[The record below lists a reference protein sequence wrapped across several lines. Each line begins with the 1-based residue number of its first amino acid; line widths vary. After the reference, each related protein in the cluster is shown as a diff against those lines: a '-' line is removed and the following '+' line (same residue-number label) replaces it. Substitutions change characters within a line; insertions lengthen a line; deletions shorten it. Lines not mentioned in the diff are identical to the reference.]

1 MPKHSASDASLRSD
15 SALLSRVCDEFCQP
29 RGGVLVSRA
38 PRRMPEIKRGPYTV
52 EQSPAFALP
61 LEIHPRRFKASIVVT
76 WSSWTLYIILQCRLA
91 SLMLGT
97 GPHFTWQLWVVLFAE
112 LSLIFTDAVAALGIV
127 IALFSV
133 KDIGPRPSYRL
144 TGIRAA
150 PSVDVLVTCCGES
163 VDVIVNT
170 VAAAASQDY
179 PQQQLRVFLL
189 DDGHDQELRQAI
201 KKLNAKLKDH
211 KKPQVVYLSR
221 EKKAGAK
228 SFFKAG
234 NLRYGIDES
243 HRLGGSELLA
253 GLDADMIPR
262 VDWLRGM
269 VPHLIFD
276 DRLALACPPQ
286 VYI

>member
-1 MPKHSASDASLRSD
+1 
-15 SALLSRVCDEFCQP
+15 
-29 RGGVLVSRA
+29 
-38 PRRMPEIKRGPYTV
+38 MPEIKRGPYTV

-61 LEIHPRRFKASIVVT
+61 LEVHPRRFKASIVVN
-76 WSSWTLYIILQCRLA
+76 WSLWTLYIILQCRLA
-91 SLMLGT
+91 SLSLGT
-97 GPHFTWQLWVVLFAE
+97 VPRFTWRLWVILFAE
-112 LSLIFTDAVAALGIV
+112 LCLILTDAVTALGIV
-127 IALFSV
+127 VALFSV
-133 KDIGPRPSYRL
+133 EDICPRPSYRL

-189 DDGHDQELRQAI
+189 DDGHDQGLRQAI
-201 KKLNAKLKDH
+201 KKLNTKLEDR

-221 EKKAGAK
+221 EKEAGAK

-243 HRLGGSELLA
+243 DRLGGSQYLA

-269 VPHLIFD
+269 VPHLILD
-276 DRLALACPPQ
+276 DKLALACPPQ